1 MRDLFFM
8 DYSKGEMFNDPN
20 IYYDKKFTSA
30 TITAH
35 PFKSKEM
42 IYKIHQFFLEI
53 DLRDIRKQAQTLNK
67 ELTAIQKIT
76 MKAKAFP

>member
-1 MRDLFFM
+1 MENMFFM

-20 IYYDKKFTSA
+20 IYYNKKFASA
-30 TITAH
+30 ITAH

-42 IYKIHQFFLEI
+42 MYKIHQFFLEI
-53 DLRDIRKQAQTLNK
+53 ESTDVEKQAQILNK
-67 ELTAIQKIT
+67 ELTAVQKIT